1 MTTLGIIGVGLIG
14 GSVALGVRAHD
25 LFDEIVGFDVATD
38 ALDLL
43 VADGLLDRSA
53 ESIESLAR
61 ASTLVLISVP
71 TRSIGVCLEA
81 LARSGRSHELAMTD
95 TGSVKGTVVSAAL
108 EAFGELPSGFV
119 PGHPIAGSEHS
130 GAAWSDPDLFK
141 DRKVILTPTTSTS
154 PDALARVEAL
164 WQGLGARVE
173 HLSAERHDHL
183 LAMTSHLPHL
193 LAYALVD
200 TLASQPAPDEIFDL
214 AAGGFRDFTRIASSD
229 PQMWHD
235 IFMDNSEGLIDALD
249 LFEGHLRKLR
259 TLVEELR
266 SEDILA
272 LCERAKQTRDR
283 HLNRG

>member
-1 MTTLGIIGVGLIG
+1 VTTLGIIGVGLIG
-14 GSVALGVRAHD
+14 GSVALGVRLHD

-71 TRSIGVCLEA
+71 TRSIGVCLAA

-173 HLSAERHDHL
+173 HLSAERHDRL